1 MIEEKAFQIKDEL
14 ISIRR
19 HLHST
24 PETDFEE
31 IKTSSFIRSKLD
43 DYGIPYTTSAKT
55 GTVALIKGKNSNKTV
70 LLRADID
77 GLPIKDESKF
87 EIKSEREGYMHACGH
102 DIHATCLLGAAKIL
116 NDIKDELNG
125 NVKLVFQPAEEGV
138 GGALPMIEDGI
149 LENPHVDAA
158 FALHV
163 EPLEKTG
170 NIQVK
175 DGSIMASP
183 DDFKIVV
190 HGVGGHASAPEK
202 CVNPVTIGTAII
214 TEFEKLNVKSLR
226 GTQFRIWATGILKE
240 YMQKGFALD
249 DERLKGNGGGSY
261 WKELL
266 DRIRDIRSSEKV
278 LYRQVLDL
286 YATSIDY
293 NPKAPE
299 SVRFF
304 KIVQNK
310 LHFAAHGHTAAEV
323 IYERADAEKPFMGLK
338 SFAGEIPALK
348 DIGIAKNY
356 LTETELKVLNNLVSG
371 YFDFAEISALERRPM
386 YMKDYINQLDTI
398 LSSSNRK
405 LLQNSG
411 TISHTQALEKAKQ
424 EYRKYQE
431 KTIAPVEQ
439 AYLDTI
445 HDLEK
450 RGKKTNQK

>member
-1 MIEEKAFQIKDEL
+1 MEENKGQILLYQTVDGESRIEVTLCNDTVWLTLDQMAELFQRNKSTISRHIKNVFESGELQENSVVAFFATTASDGKVYNVDYYNLDVI
-14 ISIRR
+14 IS
-19 HLHST
+19 
-24 PETDFEE
+24 
-31 IKTSSFIRSKLD
+31 
-43 DYGIPYTTSAKT
+43 
-55 GTVALIKGKNSNKTV
+55 V
-70 LLRADID
+70 
-77 GLPIKDESKF
+77 
-87 EIKSEREGYMHACGH
+87 GYR
-102 DIHATCLLGAAKIL
+102 
-116 NDIKDELNG
+116 
-125 NVKLVFQPAEEGV
+125 
-138 GGALPMIEDGI
+138 
-149 LENPHVDAA
+149 
-158 FALHV
+158 
-163 EPLEKTG
+163 
-170 NIQVK
+170 
-175 DGSIMASP
+175 
-183 DDFKIVV
+183 
-190 HGVGGHASAPEK
+190 
-202 CVNPVTIGTAII
+202 
-214 TEFEKLNVKSLR
+214 VKSLR

-450 RGKKTNQK
+450 EAKKQIRNRK